1 MFLPKQ
7 ADSLLLAVCE
17 YLGCAVSQDIS
28 VIEFQHVWKSSG
40 KLWISVSSVLSLHS
54 KLNTSQTHGISA
66 MPECAQVFASG
77 SSWTE
82 SKNPDF
88 VR

>member
-7 ADSLLLAVCE
+7 AESLLLAVCE

-40 KLWISVSSVLSLHS
+40 KL
-54 KLNTSQTHGISA
+54 
-66 MPECAQVFASG
+66 
-77 SSWTE
+77 
-82 SKNPDF
+82 
-88 VR
+88 